1 MRKTVSLFI
10 VALFIGAAASAHGGH
25 AHQVLG
31 TVKEVSG
38 DHVIV
43 TTKEGKEV
51 TVHLTEKTK
60 YEKAGE
66 AATRKD
72 LAAGS
77 RVSVYLENDGKSAA
91 TVKIGAPKSK

>member
-10 VALFIGAAASAHGGH
+10 AALWIAAIASAHGGH

-31 TVKEVSG
+31 TIKEVNAA
-38 DHVIV
+38 HMVVI
-43 TTKEGKEV
+43 TKEGKEV

-60 YEKAGE
+60 YEKAGD

-72 LAAGS
+72 LAPGA
-77 RVSVYLENDGKSAA
+77 RVSVYLENDGKNAA
-91 TVKIGAPKSK
+91 TIKIGAPRSK